1 MTDSENED
9 SSPLRL
15 LVKSYSNGLLN
26 REQYLQ
32 VRSQLLKK
40 LSTRGKATHG
50 DLSNFLKIHQD
61 TESLSSNRSYT
72 ASDWII
78 IVLGLLAAITL
89 AYILYA

>member
-1 MTDSENED
+1 MTDPDTED

-26 REQYLQ
+26 RDQYLQ
-32 VRSQLLKK
+32 VRSQLLRK
-40 LSTRGKATHG
+40 LSTRGEVSHD

-61 TESLSSNRSYT
+61 TEQLSSNRSYT
-72 ASDWII
+72 TSDWII
-78 IVLGLLAAITL
+78 IILGLVAAMTL